1 MAADTANSH
10 LLSVAPTIP
19 AVPTT
24 ASRRTG
30 FSLMEVLTVLF
41 IIGVLSGFGYTRL
54 RSTAL
59 RADASA
65 RLVRSTLQT
74 QQRSAIARQSNTIVM
89 FDTTRNGMSLVE
101 DYNSNDTVNVGE
113 RNLWRPMS
121 EGTRF
126 QPPSMGNLDGTPGLS
141 SLQSTDLR
149 SINSLPAIIFRRDGS
164 ASSFLTIYLT
174 ARPTSPE
181 EYRAVQVDPATG
193 RVDMFRYDGT
203 GWRRMVN

>member
-1 MAADTANSH
+1 
-10 LLSVAPTIP
+10 
-19 AVPTT
+19 
-24 ASRRTG
+24 
-30 FSLMEVLTVLF
+30 MEVLTVLF

-164 ASSFLTIYLT
+164 ASSFMTIYLT
-174 ARPTSPE
+174 ARPTSPSPSSWSRRSPSCSSCSSSGASPTGSGHRRRGR
-181 EYRAVQVDPATG
+181 RARSG
-193 RVDMFRYDGT
+193 SR
-203 GWRRMVN
+203 WRWRWASA

>member
-1 MAADTANSH
+1 MSP
-10 LLSVAPTIP
+10 S
-19 AVPTT
+19 
-24 ASRRTG
+24 ASRRAG
-30 FSLMEVLTVLF
+30 FSLLEVLTVLF
-41 IIGVLSGFGYTRL
+41 IIGILSGFGYTRL
-54 RSTAL
+54 RSTSL
-59 RADASA
+59 QADASV

-89 FDTTRNGMSLVE
+89 FDTARNGMSLVE

-126 QPPSMGNLDGTPGLS
+126 RTPTMGNLDGTPGLS

-149 SINSLPAIIFRRDGS
+149 TINSLPAVIFRRDGS
-164 ASSFLTIYLT
+164 ASSFLTVYLS
-174 ARPTSPE
+174 ARPTSPG

-193 RVDMFRYDGT
+193 RVDMFRFDGT
-203 GWRRMVN
+203 GWRRMTN